1 MKKNHIQGG
10 SRDTRSLSTQ
20 HTGES
25 AEVRTDKGSQTRGA
39 NTRDPRGQ
47 QNPRPHPNPTLRLDT
62 RGLGRLMTNRI
73 RQSFQG
79 PLTAPGR
86 KLQTRGGHLDPGAD
100 PGSTGVTTET
110 WRLTANRKRALLGHV
125 TIQKR
130 DSRNV
135 IAFLKKTYIWQTSYI
150 QSDHAGHV
158 DREDSPQ
165 SSLKS

>member
-1 MKKNHIQGG
+1 MAPETQGHFPP
-10 SRDTRSLSTQ
+10 STQ
-20 HTGES
+20 GKVQRSGQTKDPKPGGQTCGTPGVNK
-25 AEVRTDKGSQTRGA
+25 ASQH
-39 NTRDPRGQ
+39 
-47 QNPRPHPNPTLRLDT
+47 PRPYPNPTLRLDT

-100 PGSTGVTTET
+100 PGSTGVATET